1 MEKVSKNEMF
11 KSRQDEYTEK
21 ILGESCMFE
30 KCIALFHDFMWV
42 HKSAVGLWDRKS
54 HLQEEGNC
62 SCECG
67 AESVDAMFI
76 KTCYNG
82 SKAKVTEIPLEV
94 LLFGNGSHNS
104 ALLYN

>member
-1 MEKVSKNEMF
+1 
-11 KSRQDEYTEK
+11 
-21 ILGESCMFE
+21 MFE
-30 KCIALFHDFMWV
+30 KCIALFHDFMWI